1 MINVG
6 DVGKDYE
13 HGVQLMKKLSEF
25 RGAAEGVSEDV
36 GVSLSVL
43 KVQRGIFRHFKVETV
58 TSSGYILDHT
68 DLLPLLSCQ

>member
-1 MINVG
+1 MDGVVHSAARRHHCVLQEVMINVG

-36 GVSLSVL
+36 GSSL
-43 KVQRGIFRHFKVETV
+43 KVH
-58 TSSGYILDHT
+58 SG
-68 DLLPLLSCQ
+68 SF